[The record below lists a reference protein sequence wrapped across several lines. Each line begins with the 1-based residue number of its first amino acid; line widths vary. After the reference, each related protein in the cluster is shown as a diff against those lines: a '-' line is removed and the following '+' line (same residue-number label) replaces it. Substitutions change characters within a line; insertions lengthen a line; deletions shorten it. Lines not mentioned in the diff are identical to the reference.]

1 MGEMT
6 GWRDAMQRALYGPDG
21 FFSRPDRPGSTG
33 HFRTSAHSSPL
44 FATAMLR
51 FVVAADEALGRP
63 DPLDVVDIGA
73 GRGDLL
79 RRLAV
84 LAPAYLQA
92 RLRLTAVEVA
102 GPPEDL
108 PPGISW
114 QSDPPPANTMRG
126 LLLATEWLD
135 NVPLDVAGVDDAG
148 RLHYLLVDLDT
159 GGERM
164 GGPLTATDADWV
176 DRWWG
181 GPLRPGVRVELGAPR
196 DEAWAG
202 AVGALDQGV
211 ALTVDYGHL
220 WGARPLWGTLTAFHE
235 GRVTSTVPDG
245 SRDLTAHVA
254 FDSVAA
260 AGERVAGAPAV
271 LTSQRTALRALG
283 LDGARPPLGLAS
295 TDPAGYVRALSAATQ
310 AADLTDP
317 DGLGGHFWLVQ
328 PVQIDPETLPAGL
341 PPPWTPPPMDVAR

>member
-1 MGEMT
+1 VGEVV
-6 GWRDAMQRALYGPDG
+6 GWREAMQRALYGPEG
-21 FFSRPDRPGSTG
+21 FFSRSDQPGSTG
-33 HFRTSAHSSPL
+33 HFRTSAHASPL

-84 LAPAYLQA
+84 LAPAYLRS
-92 RLRLTAVEVA
+92 RLRLTAIEVA
-102 GPPEDL
+102 GPPTDL
-108 PPGISW
+108 PPGIRW
-114 QSDPPPANTMRG
+114 QSDLPPAETVRG

-135 NVPLDVAGVDDAG
+135 NVPLDIAGVDDDG
-148 RLHYLLVDLDT
+148 RLRYLLVDLDT

-164 GGPLTATDADWV
+164 GGALSTTDAAWV
-176 DRWWG
+176 DRWWDAS
-181 GPLRPGVRVELGAPR
+181 LDPGVRIELGATR

-202 AVGALDQGV
+202 AVSALDQGV

-220 WGARPLWGTLTAFHE
+220 WGTRPVWGTLTAYHE

-254 FDSVAA
+254 FDSVAT
-260 AGERVAGAPAV
+260 AGEQVAGAPAV

-283 LDGARPPLGLAS
+283 LDGARPPLELAS

-328 PVQIDPETLPAGL
+328 PVRVDPEALPAGL
-341 PPPWTPPPMDVAR
+341 RPP

>member
-1 MGEMT
+1 
-6 GWRDAMQRALYGPDG
+6 MQRALYGPDG

-33 HFRTSAHSSPL
+33 HFRTSAHASPL

-79 RRLAV
+79 RRLAL
-84 LAPAYLQA
+84 LAPAYLRS
-92 RLRLTAVEVA
+92 RLRLTAVEMA
-102 GPPEDL
+102 GRPDDL
-108 PPGISW
+108 PPGIGW
-114 QSDPPPANTMRG
+114 RAEPPPPTSVCG

-135 NVPLDVAGVDDAG
+135 NVPLDIAAVDDAG
-148 RLHYLLVDLDT
+148 RLHYLLVDLET
-159 GGERM
+159 GGERT
-164 GGPLTATDADWV
+164 GGALEPPDADWV
-176 DRWWG
+176 DRWWR
-181 GPLRPGVRVELGAPR
+181 GPWDPGVRIELGPSR
-196 DEAWAG
+196 DEAWAA
-202 AVGALDQGV
+202 AVGALDRGV

-220 WGARPLWGTLTAFHE
+220 WGSRPPWGTLTAYHQ

-260 AGERVAGAPAV
+260 AGEQIAGAAALLV
-271 LTSQRTALRALG
+271 TQRTALRALG
-283 LDGARPPLGLAS
+283 LDGARPPLDLAS

-310 AADLTDP
+310 AAELTDP
-317 DGLGGHFWLVQ
+317 DGLGGHFWLIQ
-328 PVQIDPETLPAGL
+328 PVKIDPDALPAGL
-341 PPPWTPPPMDVAR
+341 RP